1 MKPADFQMRFRD
13 ILAKSTGK
21 RGAEEL
27 RKEGFGPFLTVSRQ
41 AESGGAEVARAVG
54 LRLGWSVLDKE
65 LVEDLAERLK
75 LTPQLLALMDETKSD
90 WFRDTILNLLNS
102 RLVLQDSYVTMLGRV
117 ILLAA
122 FDGRVVIVGRGGH
135 LILPREH
142 GLRVRVVAPLKARV
156 ARLQEREQVD
166 AAAAEKRI
174 AKIDRSRAEFLRR
187 HFDATTDEAQLF
199 DLVLDASAFGIE
211 GTADLICRAMEVRGL
226 VDSGVAAAS

>member
-65 LVEDLAERLK
+65 LVEDLARRLK
-75 LTPQLLALMDETKSD
+75 LAPQMLSLMDETRSG

-122 FDGRVVIVGRGGH
+122 FDGRVVIVGRGAH

-142 GLRVRVVAPLKARV
+142 GLRVRVIAPLEARI
-156 ARLQEREQVD
+156 ARLREREQLD
-166 AAAAEKRI
+166 AETAAKRI
-174 AKIDRSRAEFLRR
+174 EATDRSRAEFLRR
-187 HFDATTDEAQLF
+187 HFHSGAEATQLF
-199 DLVLDASAFGIE
+199 DLVVDADAFGIA
-211 GTADLICRAMEVRGL
+211 GAADVICRALEVRGL
-226 VDSGVAAAS
+226 VRS